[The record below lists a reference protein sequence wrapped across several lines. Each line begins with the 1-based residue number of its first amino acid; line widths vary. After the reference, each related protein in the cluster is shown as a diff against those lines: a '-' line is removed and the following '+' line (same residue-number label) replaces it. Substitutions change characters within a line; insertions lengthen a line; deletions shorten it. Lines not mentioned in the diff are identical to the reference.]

1 MEIIHLYVSP
11 GHNFF
16 GHHGRKPDEH
26 PAIEVS
32 EIECITGR
40 GIRGD
45 RFFDYKA
52 NYKGQITFFS
62 TEVFDALCRE
72 FAIYDKPASVL
83 RRNIITLGQ
92 DLNELIGRKFEV
104 QGVEL
109 RGIEECRPCLWMDE
123 AFATG
128 AEKFLR
134 GRGGLRARILRDGK
148 ISVTQPAI
156 VSL

>member
-26 PAIEVS
+26 PAIEVP
-32 EIECITGR
+32 EIECISGR

-52 NYKGQITFFS
+52 NYKGQVTFFS
-62 TEVFDALCRE
+62 AEVFDALCRE
-72 FAIYDKPASVL
+72 FGIYDKPTSVL

-104 QGVEL
+104 QGVEV

-123 AFATG
+123 AFAKG

-148 ISVTQPAI
+148 IRVTQRSIA
-156 VSL
+156 SL